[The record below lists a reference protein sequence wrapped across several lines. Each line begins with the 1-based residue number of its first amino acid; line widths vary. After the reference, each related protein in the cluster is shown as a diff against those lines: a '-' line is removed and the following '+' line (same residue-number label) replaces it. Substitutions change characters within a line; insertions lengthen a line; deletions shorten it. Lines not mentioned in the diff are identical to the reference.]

1 MSNLVLEITGSASAA
16 ENAVDSLI
24 GKLQSLSST
33 LDGISSKVRSAFG
46 GFNNINVSG
55 LDGVGDK
62 INELENRLSAI
73 EGKNI
78 APKMDQTADAIKNVG
93 KSAST
98 SAGFLGKLGKSIGRI
113 AFYRLLRTALKEVAA
128 AFKEGLNNAYAFSK
142 LHGGPLAT
150 AMDKIRSSATTM
162 KNQLGAAFGGLIT
175 AIAPVI
181 TFLTSILTRFATFLT
196 QIFALLG
203 GQKMYKVATDGFNS
217 IEESASG
224 AGGAVKGLLAPW
236 DELNVIGQEKGGG
249 GGSSAL
255 DNAAGM
261 FEYAEMPEW
270 LSNIWESSGIG
281 ETIERLK
288 KSWEDFKK
296 TFEEYDFASLIN
308 IAIIDPLRTV
318 IDTLDGVLMLLRGI
332 MSGDLWVVGNAAG
345 KIIFDSIMNT
355 VVIPFWRTF
364 DMLFGTDLTSIVLDF
379 KNFWDNIF
387 HELSKPEFV
396 DGVRKNIS
404 DAFKKA
410 WESVK
415 TIWDKV
421 STWFKTKVINP
432 LVTFFKTA
440 WTNIKKFFTSAWDG
454 IKSVWGKVSTW
465 FNDKVV
471 KPIKSFFEPIVQ
483 WFGTLFK
490 AAWQIIRAIWVIVA
504 DWFNKNVVEPIKKF
518 FKAMWDAIKSF
529 ASAAWTEIKRVW
541 NVAANWFN
549 TNVINPLKNAWN
561 SFKTAVVNV
570 FSTAWDAIKKAA
582 LTFALWVLDN
592 IAEPIALWFA
602 KAFDSIYGAYLS
614 IKNSIMKS
622 LAKVYNWIAT
632 NVVNPVIDKINAI
645 GRVAAKILGE
655 EYTDIKKI
663 GTISE
668 SSFGKMGDE
677 SATAADTVKKNFSGL
692 RTDLEKK
699 LSVRPT
705 IKFKYQ
711 NDHAQ
716 LKLTAKLSNGKIV
729 GLSNVKVLP
738 NEDISMYAEGGFP
751 SSGQLFVANE
761 SGPEM
766 VGRIGSHTAVANNDQ
781 IVSSVKYGVAEANA
795 EGNALLAQLVSVG
808 QRLLNKELVITPSIA
823 LGQVVQR
830 SSNMYARS

>member
-1 MSNLVLEITGSASAA
+1 
-16 ENAVDSLI
+16 
-24 GKLQSLSST
+24 
-33 LDGISSKVRSAFG
+33 
-46 GFNNINVSG
+46 
-55 LDGVGDK
+55 
-62 INELENRLSAI
+62 
-73 EGKNI
+73 
-78 APKMDQTADAIKNVG
+78 
-93 KSAST
+93 
-98 SAGFLGKLGKSIGRI
+98 
-113 AFYRLLRTALKEVAA
+113 
-128 AFKEGLNNAYAFSK
+128 
-142 LHGGPLAT
+142 
-150 AMDKIRSSATTM
+150 
-162 KNQLGAAFGGLIT
+162 
-175 AIAPVI
+175 
-181 TFLTSILTRFATFLT
+181 
-196 QIFALLG
+196 
-203 GQKMYKVATDGFNS
+203 
-217 IEESASG
+217 
-224 AGGAVKGLLAPW
+224 
-236 DELNVIGQEKGGG
+236 
-249 GGSSAL
+249 
-255 DNAAGM
+255 
-261 FEYAEMPEW
+261 
-270 LSNIWESSGIG
+270 
-281 ETIERLK
+281 
-288 KSWEDFKK
+288 
-296 TFEEYDFASLIN
+296 
-308 IAIIDPLRTV
+308 
-318 IDTLDGVLMLLRGI
+318 
-332 MSGDLWVVGNAAG
+332 MSGDLWLIDNAVG
-345 KIIFDSIMNT
+345 KIIFDSLMNS
-355 VVIPFWRTF
+355 VVLPFTRTI
-364 DMLFGTDLTSIVLDF
+364 DAVFGTDLTSKVLQF
-379 KNFWDNIF
+379 KEAADEGFATIAND
-387 HELSKPEFV
+387 
-396 DGVRKNIS
+396 DVREALRKRIA

-410 WESVK
+410 WDSVK
-415 TIWDKV
+415 TIWGKV

-432 LVTFFKTA
+432 LVNFFKTA
-440 WTNIKKFFTSAWDG
+440 WTNIKKFFTDAWTG
-454 IKSVWGKVSTW
+454 IESVWGKVSTW

-471 KPIKSFFEPIVQ
+471 KPIKSFFQPIVQ

-490 AAWQIIRAIWVIVA
+490 AAWQIIRATWVIAA
-504 DWFNKNVVEPIKKF
+504 DWFNKTVVEPIKKF
-518 FKAMWDAIKSF
+518 FKSMWDAIKSF
-529 ASAAWTEIKRVW
+529 ASTAWTEIKRVW
-541 NVAANWFN
+541 NVASNWFN

-570 FSTAWDAIKKAA
+570 FSAAWDAIKKAA
-582 LTFALWVLDN
+582 LTFALWVLNN

-645 GRVAAKILGE
+645 GRVAAKVLGE
-655 EYTDIKKI
+655 EYTDINKI

-668 SSFGKMGDE
+668 SSFGQMGDE
-677 SATAADTVKKNFSGL
+677 SANAADRVKKNFSGI